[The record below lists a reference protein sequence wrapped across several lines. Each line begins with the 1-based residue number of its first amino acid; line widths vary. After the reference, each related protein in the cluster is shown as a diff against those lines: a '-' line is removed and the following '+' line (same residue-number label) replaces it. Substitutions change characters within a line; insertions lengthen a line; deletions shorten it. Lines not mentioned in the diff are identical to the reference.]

1 MKVIMDERGKKYLI
15 PEDREFHSDLGI
27 IKKEQMERATI
38 GDILITHLDKE
49 FKVIKPNVND
59 FIDLMDPR
67 CAILYQKDIA
77 TVLAH
82 TGLGSGDRVLDAG
95 TGAAAAALN
104 FGNIVG
110 DKGHVTSY
118 EIRDD
123 FVEVAKKNVHNFGL
137 NNIEIKNKDIKE
149 GIDEEELDLIFL
161 DLPKP
166 YEILEEVYK
175 SLKLGGWVSI
185 YAPYIQQA
193 EISYNV
199 CKKLGFSNLD
209 IVENLERGIEVRP
222 QGVRA
227 KTRMLGHT
235 GYLVFARKL

>member
-59 FIDLMDPR
+59 FIDLMDRR

-149 GIDEEELDLIFL
+149 GWM
-161 DLPKP
+161 
-166 YEILEEVYK
+166 
-175 SLKLGGWVSI
+175 GI
-185 YAPYIQQA
+185 YLCTLY
-193 EISYNV
+193 S
-199 CKKLGFSNLD
+199 
-209 IVENLERGIEVRP
+209 
-222 QGVRA
+222 
-227 KTRMLGHT
+227 T
-235 GYLVFARKL
+235 G